1 MSVVN
6 TDLVIYT
13 ASDMPE
19 NNTSIVGGDINSGIR
34 ASFDDPSSLR
44 PAYFGRE
51 RMCAASAVSQPFL
64 HVCEDRR

>member
-13 ASDMPE
+13 ASGMPE

-34 ASFDDPSSLR
+34 ASFDDPSS
-44 PAYFGRE
+44 
-51 RMCAASAVSQPFL
+51 ASPIIIYSSSGTDTSQNL
-64 HVCEDRR
+64 T